1 MDRAQRTFE
10 RLRKVARL
18 CVGTTSPGER
28 ASAMAAFQRVSAGT
42 QWEGLD
48 VAQFAYQPRRQLRLR
63 GDVLRRRYENEAAR
77 RKAQAQVERLL
88 QWVHCTPNE
97 LAMLVRMSERLKVMP
112 PSAMDI
118 ARLDAIEESI
128 PGRALLWRAFFGPT
142 RIQLRM
148 VRKGRPCQ
156 APPINRIEK

>member
-1 MDRAQRTFE
+1 MDAAEQTFE
-10 RLRKVARL
+10 RLRKIARL
-18 CVGTTSPGER
+18 YVGATLPGER

-42 QWEGLD
+42 QWEGEH
-48 VAQFAYQPRRQLRLR
+48 VERFAFQPRRILK
-63 GDVLRRRYENEAAR
+63 GEVLRRALKNQAAR

-88 QWVHCTPNE
+88 QWGHCTPNE
-97 LAMLVRMSERLKVMP
+97 LAMLARMSERLKVMP

-148 VRKGRPCQ
+148 VRKGTPC
-156 APPINRIEK
+156 